1 MPSAVELQETR
12 DESWND
18 GKIVATRRFAI
29 WDDSTPLTTSASVRA
44 LFGTTVGGVD
54 IPNVRSQFPGD
65 TALYAKSYSLKP
77 ENESRYAWMVEFKYE
92 NSEPLDKQPQ
102 EIGYSQF
109 SVDWSVEFREF
120 YRVNP
125 GIIIPQYGS
134 PSGDAFVS
142 GTSIDVAGE
151 PMTVLHNLS
160 TIEFTETVALATIP
174 DRSQL
179 IRAARGKR
187 NQSPFQG
194 AQIGEVLY
202 RGAKANRIAID
213 RVSLV
218 HSFSVD
224 SLYHMIQVVDK
235 DADGKPKL
243 IQTGTGEF
251 VAQICR
257 WRQPFPQFANFNLL
271 SENF

>member
-1 MPSAVELQETR
+1 MPAIELQETR
-12 DESWND
+12 NESWSD
-18 GKIVATRRFAI
+18 GKITATRRFAV
-29 WDDSTPLTTSASVRA
+29 WNDSTPLTTAAAVRA
-44 LFGTTVGGVD
+44 LFGTTVDGVD
-54 IPNVRSQFPGD
+54 IPDIGSQFPGD
-65 TALYAKSYSLKP
+65 TALYAKSYTLKP
-77 ENESRYAWMVEFKYE
+77 DIESRYEWRVDFTYE
-92 NSEPLDKQPQ
+92 NSEPLEKQPQ

-109 SVDWSVEFREF
+109 SVDWSVEFRDF

-125 GIIIPQYGS
+125 GMSIPQYGS
-134 PSGDAFVS
+134 PSNEAFVG

-160 TIEFTETVALATIP
+160 TIEFVETVALSTLP

-187 NQSPFQG
+187 NLAEFQG
-194 AQIGEVLY
+194 APIGQVLY
-202 RGAKANRIAID
+202 RGAKANRIGVD

-218 HSFSVD
+218 HSFSQD

-243 IQTGTGEF
+243 VEMPNGEK
-251 VAQICR
+251 VAQSCR
-257 WRQPFPQFANFNLL
+257 WRQPFPEFANFNLL